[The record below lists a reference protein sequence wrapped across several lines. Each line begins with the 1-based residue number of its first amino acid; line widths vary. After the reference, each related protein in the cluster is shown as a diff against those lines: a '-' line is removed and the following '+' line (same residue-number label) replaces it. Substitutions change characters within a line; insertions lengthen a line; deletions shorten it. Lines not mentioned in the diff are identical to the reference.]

1 MQVARLFL
9 SRSLHQASAE
19 LAPRS
24 DSFGKGS
31 KQILPRLPVDSFTVH
46 RKRMSTQAKDQSVGE
61 SVTSG
66 VAVQAQAVDCGQ
78 QPKEPGPVH
87 LARQASS
94 SNACSAARP
103 SNEGP
108 EPGL

>member
-46 RKRMSTQAKDQSVGE
+46 RKRMSTRTQAKDQGVGE

-78 QPKEPGPVH
+78 PKEPGTVH

-94 SNACSAARP
+94 SNAFSVRP